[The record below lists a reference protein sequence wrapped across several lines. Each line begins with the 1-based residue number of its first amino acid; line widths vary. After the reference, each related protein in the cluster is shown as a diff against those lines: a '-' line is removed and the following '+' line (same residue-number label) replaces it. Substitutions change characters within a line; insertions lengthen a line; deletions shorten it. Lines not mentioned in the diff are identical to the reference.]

1 MNLIMR
7 VFVVVLSVLYALAFG
22 IPTVLALNGYYGTV
36 GIVRAGTTATLAPNV
51 DVNTI
56 GSVAPGSPAA
66 RAGIVSGDVAVPAAA
81 EHAFVVQQLF
91 NRVASGRPIPYVVIH
106 NGQRRIVTLTPG
118 PIRYPAHDDLLIVA
132 QLVRGFLIVLV
143 GAALVLLRP
152 SIMTAAFFVLCLQF
166 GELAHPYS
174 NAELVVGVP
183 YFWKPLF
190 LVLTCV
196 VTGAG
201 AAVAA
206 IFCTRFPSGSPLP
219 SWRPVERAMIAL
231 GIFTIFDYF
240 FALVVGSTYTPLGT
254 ELYRVFTAASWL
266 GYAIATVSFLAR
278 YRASSGEDR
287 ERLRWVAIGLGSFLA
302 SYALFW
308 ISQNVPSAPGELNTW
323 AQFLNVLPLTVL
335 YAIVRHHVIDVRLA
349 GGRALAFAALSA
361 IPVGAFSIF
370 DWALSN
376 QVQRTRFGVLVE
388 VSVAIAFGFWVNSL
402 QHRID
407 TVIESL
413 FFRRSRVAEERLRV
427 VAQRFAHVSERTT
440 LDEMLVCESFEA
452 LGLVSS
458 ALFLRIDGTYARVAQ
473 RDWPDGAPARI
484 DANDD
489 LVVELTTAR
498 APVDVHKI
506 GSSDVNGE
514 HRPAVAYP
522 MLVRQEVIGLLLLGA
537 KRDGERLDS
546 LERAALQHLIDS
558 AAMTYDHLEAVE
570 QRRVSDELRRS
581 LEQTRRENEVLRK
594 SLPGL
599 LPRGI

>member
-1 MNLIMR
+1 MR

-22 IPTVLALNGYYGTV
+22 LPTVLALNGYYGTV
-36 GIVRAGTTATLAPNV
+36 GIVRAGTIATLAPNV

-91 NRVASGRPIPYVVIH
+91 NRVTAGRPIPYVVIH
-106 NGQRRIVTLTPG
+106 NGQRRIVTLTPE
-118 PIRYPAHDDLLIVA
+118 PIRYSAHDELLIVA
-132 QLVRGFLIVLV
+132 QLVRGFLIVLM

-183 YFWKPLF
+183 YSWKPLF

-231 GIFTIFDYF
+231 GIFTILDYF
-240 FALVVGSTYTPLGT
+240 FALVAGSTYTPLGT
-254 ELYRVFTAASWL
+254 QLYRVFTAASWL

-323 AQFLNVLPLTVL
+323 AQFLNVLPMTVL

-349 GGRALAFAALSA
+349 GGRALAFTALSA

-440 LDEMLVCESFEA
+440 LDEMIVDEPFEA
-452 LGLVSS
+452 LGLSSS
-458 ALFLRIDGTYARVAQ
+458 ALFLRMDGTYACVAQ
-473 RDWPDGAPARI
+473 RDWPDGAPAWI

-489 LVVELTTAR
+489 LVIELTTTR

-506 GSSDVNGE
+506 GGSSGVDGDDSL
-514 HRPAVAYP
+514 AVAYP

-537 KRDGERLDS
+537 KRDGERFDA

-558 AAMTYDHLEAVE
+558 AAMTYDHLETVE
-570 QRRVSDELRRS
+570 QRRVSDELRRT
-581 LEQTRRENEVLRK
+581 LEQTRRENEALRE
-594 SLPGL
+594 SLPGF